1 MTAVHPDDG
10 HPRPG
15 VTVAE
20 YLAQQIHL
28 SGKTQAEIAREAGF
42 NKPNI
47 ITMFKQGATKLPMG
61 KIGPV
66 ARALEVDPLHLYMLA
81 MQEYEPET
89 WEALRDSV
97 LRQPLVTNN
106 ELEILQVIRQ
116 SRVSNPKL
124 RTDEE
129 RQRLL
134 EVIATLK
141 PDNGAPG

>member
-1 MTAVHPDDG
+1 MPDSVQASPV
-10 HPRPG
+10 PRAH

-47 ITMFKQGATKLPMG
+47 ITMFKQGATKLPIG

-66 ARALEVDPLHLYMLA
+66 AKALEIDPMHLYMLA

-89 WEALRDSV
+89 WNALRESV
-97 LRQPLVTNN
+97 LRQPLVTSN
-106 ELEILQVIRQ
+106 ELEIIHVIRQ
-116 SRVSNPKL
+116 SRISNPKI
-124 RTDEE
+124 RTDDEKL
-129 RQRLL
+129 RLL
-134 EVIATLK
+134 EVISTLK
-141 PDNGAPG
+141 PDNGAPE